1 MGSFL
6 SSPHKDWVKQGEA
19 HGKHDFTVYY
29 KVEEGGRLTC
39 RVESPIPFCL
49 LVPILSVLNES
60 DLYQTWIPYWNR
72 PFRMGVRNSRNVF
85 QDTKGHQVIQVQ
97 CDVPWPMG
105 PREAL
110 FDVQAVDDID
120 ENGFIIA
127 KMTSIDDSTI
137 QNLPDSF
144 RIPVLADGME
154 RCDFDGAVL
163 FRRCPTDHPNYASAK
178 GKLPH
183 DDSDEGLL
191 LLQFLIY
198 FDAKM
203 AYVPHSLIN
212 FITRTAMGIVWNQF
226 LTIAEQVRDGTR
238 KEHKDAIEQKATF
251 YKWVHDR
258 CQRMNSRQS
267 KPSGEHHRQP
277 EQIQQSTRQEM
288 MTLNDVLRMTI

>member
-1 MGSFL
+1 MNDFL
-6 SSPHKDWVKQGEA
+6 SSPQTDWVKQGES
-19 HGKHDFTVYY
+19 HGEHDFTVYY
-29 KVEEGGRLTC
+29 KIEEGGRLTC
-39 RVESPIPFCL
+39 RVESPVPFNL

-60 DLYQTWIPYWNR
+60 DLYQTWIPYWKR
-72 PFRMGVRNSRNVF
+72 PFRMGVSTSKNIF

-127 KMTSIDDSTI
+127 KMTSIDDSTV

-144 RIPVLADGME
+144 KLPDLADGMT

-163 FRRCPTDHPNYASAK
+163 FRRCPQDHPNYKKAKSKLSDTAS
-178 GKLPH
+178 P
-183 DDSDEGLL
+183 EGLL
-191 LLQFLIY
+191 LLQFLVY

-203 AYVPHSLIN
+203 AYVPQSMIN
-212 FITRTAMGIVWNQF
+212 FITRTAMGIVWNQL
-226 LTIAEQVRDGTR
+226 LTIAGQVREGTR
-238 KEHKDAIEQKATF
+238 KDHSDAIARKATF

-258 CQRMNSRQS
+258 CQYMNSHLLTNPSCQKQNHPKHQS
-267 KPSGEHHRQP
+267 A
-277 EQIQQSTRQEM
+277 QQEV
-288 MTLNDVLRMTI
+288 MTLNDVLRMSI